1 MSQTNSG
8 PAPKKHPA
16 PAITSAVPT
25 ISERG
30 GTQDSPVMST
40 GLPKLEKSN
49 SRDILVAVKKQ
60 PKKKKISAD
69 NSPTVITAGSEQL
82 DLGKNPRKLILELS
96 DEILQVIGDP
106 MSPFYGE
113 IQTMQ
118 TVVEATS
125 GKKQISDLEKI
136 IYQTY
141 HKRILEMRVAI
152 KQQQSRKKKKK

>member
-1 MSQTNSG
+1 
-8 PAPKKHPA
+8 
-16 PAITSAVPT
+16 
-25 ISERG
+25 
-30 GTQDSPVMST
+30 
-40 GLPKLEKSN
+40 
-49 SRDILVAVKKQ
+49 
-60 PKKKKISAD
+60 
-69 NSPTVITAGSEQL
+69 L